1 MAERSVRARR
11 ANMQLYTPQE
21 TAAPAEAI
29 QRGMAKLSNSMDRMS
44 QFFGE
49 QARVQAEIEGAQY
62 GARNAPTAEQLQDAF
77 QSGEEL
83 ELPGGFGTVFD
94 RAARK
99 AALDITQTEVEFEAR
114 KRINDIITT
123 ATRNGTNPA
132 TILDDIDAV
141 THGFAATFDDSSPG
155 VARKLRAGLSIW
167 ANGKM
172 ASYENSYIAD
182 QKTNSQSNWISN
194 MLGMFEGFDQII
206 STGIPTGELDPET
219 GEQTVRAL
227 TASDMIALKLGKIEE
242 AQRKGFPPSSLTT
255 IGNLFDQKVIEAANR
270 VLIDS
275 VLLGESPRYAIT
287 AIGRGQVDGLDM
299 ATQNAVATLRGQG
312 LSFSDIA
319 QEVRDRRIDELQY
332 VEAENDSR
340 DKNSEKLEDS
350 HVAKAMEAMIE
361 GDISSANSYILL
373 VKTSNPVLAAT
384 LQKEWIEAG
393 ERRTTS
399 NPDVINALDQ
409 LQSNIS
415 YPDVANAF
423 DQLNKA
429 DREKYYKRAEVY
441 QREEVK
447 TALTFMKGALLLP
460 ANIDAIN
467 DADPNFE
474 KVNIFRKLAGE
485 LAMEAASAKSLNV
498 DFDAREVSMRLLE
511 GVVEDLN
518 EADKRMK
525 ITSGNLVIDKL
536 SGQGNYDLQAGDF
549 QKALEVITTI
559 IAAKE
564 ARNNNAIPSN
574 LRSLNL
580 QMLRNLKKSL
590 MEAMQ

>member
-1 MAERSVRARR
+1 
-11 ANMQLYTPQE
+11 
-21 TAAPAEAI
+21 
-29 QRGMAKLSNSMDRMS
+29 
-44 QFFGE
+44 
-49 QARVQAEIEGAQY
+49 
-62 GARNAPTAEQLQDAF
+62 
-77 QSGEEL
+77 
-83 ELPGGFGTVFD
+83 
-94 RAARK
+94 
-99 AALDITQTEVEFEAR
+99 
-114 KRINDIITT
+114 
-123 ATRNGTNPA
+123 
-132 TILDDIDAV
+132 
-141 THGFAATFDDSSPG
+141 
-155 VARKLRAGLSIW
+155 
-167 ANGKM
+167 
-172 ASYENSYIAD
+172 
-182 QKTNSQSNWISN
+182 
-194 MLGMFEGFDQII
+194 
-206 STGIPTGELDPET
+206 
-219 GEQTVRAL
+219 
-227 TASDMIALKLGKIEE
+227 
-242 AQRKGFPPSSLTT
+242 
-255 IGNLFDQKVIEAANR
+255 
-270 VLIDS
+270 LIDS
-275 VLLGESPRYAIT
+275 VLLGETPRYAIT

-319 QEVRDRRIDELQY
+319 KEVRDRRIDELQY

-361 GDISSANSYILL
+361 GNISSANSYILL
-373 VKTSNPVLAAT
+373 VKTLNPVLAAT

-549 QKALEVITTI
+549 QGALEVITTI

>member
-1 MAERSVRARR
+1 
-11 ANMQLYTPQE
+11 
-21 TAAPAEAI
+21 
-29 QRGMAKLSNSMDRMS
+29 
-44 QFFGE
+44 
-49 QARVQAEIEGAQY
+49 
-62 GARNAPTAEQLQDAF
+62 
-77 QSGEEL
+77 
-83 ELPGGFGTVFD
+83 
-94 RAARK
+94 
-99 AALDITQTEVEFEAR
+99 
-114 KRINDIITT
+114 
-123 ATRNGTNPA
+123 
-132 TILDDIDAV
+132 
-141 THGFAATFDDSSPG
+141 
-155 VARKLRAGLSIW
+155 
-167 ANGKM
+167 
-172 ASYENSYIAD
+172 
-182 QKTNSQSNWISN
+182 
-194 MLGMFEGFDQII
+194 
-206 STGIPTGELDPET
+206 
-219 GEQTVRAL
+219 
-227 TASDMIALKLGKIEE
+227 
-242 AQRKGFPPSSLTT
+242 
-255 IGNLFDQKVIEAANR
+255 
-270 VLIDS
+270 
-275 VLLGESPRYAIT
+275 
-287 AIGRGQVDGLDM
+287 M

-319 QEVRDRRIDELQY
+319 KEVRDRRIDELQY

-340 DKNSEKLEDS
+340 DKNSEKLEDAN
-350 HVAKAMEAMIE
+350 VAKAMEAMIE

-373 VKTSNPVLAAT
+373 VKNSNPVLAAT

-474 KVNIFRKLAGE
+474 KVNIFRRLAGE

-511 GVVEDLN
+511 GVVEDLS

-564 ARNNNAIPSN
+564 ARNNNAIPAN